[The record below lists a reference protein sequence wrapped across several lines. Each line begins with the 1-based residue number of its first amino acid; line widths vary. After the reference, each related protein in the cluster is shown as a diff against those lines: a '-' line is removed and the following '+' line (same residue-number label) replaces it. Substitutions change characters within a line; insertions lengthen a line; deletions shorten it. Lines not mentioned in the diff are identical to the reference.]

1 MFVKRPILNIFL
13 YLCIINGVENQC
25 VYSNSIIHLKTY
37 NIIHMTTS
45 EFIIQFRESDPR
57 KLALQASRYPDVDMP
72 FALNQIQGWQTA
84 QRKLPS
90 WAACDG
96 VVYPPH
102 LNMEQ
107 CSSEPTARYK
117 QQVARRWVEA
127 VQPDADT
134 CMTDLTGGF
143 GVDFSFTSRCF
154 GSATYVERNASLCDV
169 VSANLPRLGIQNATA
184 KCAEAEDV
192 LEQLK
197 PQTMIFLDPARRDE
211 HGAKTVLIAD
221 CTPDVCQLLPRLM
234 AKSQFVMLKLS
245 PMLDWH
251 KAIVD
256 LDGKVREVHIV
267 SVDGECKEL
276 LLVLAPDGKPEVQV
290 FCVDIQS
297 RPDSEG
303 QYPRS
308 EFVYSIGGEAEPQ
321 PTNSTL
327 PSATDNSK
335 LENSKLPQATNSKL
349 KTQNS
354 KLALPTDNSK
364 LENSTSALPTNSKLK
379 TQNSKFLHEPNASI
393 MKAGCFDEIARA
405 YGVSAVSRNSHL
417 FLSNELKEDFPGR
430 SFAIDA
436 FTTMNKRQLRQALSG
451 MKQANIAVRNFPLSV
466 AELRKRL
473 KLSDGGDTYIFATT
487 TSEGDHILMLTHK
500 TKK

>member
-1 MFVKRPILNIFL
+1 
-13 YLCIINGVENQC
+13 
-25 VYSNSIIHLKTY
+25 
-37 NIIHMTTS
+37 MTTS
-45 EFIIQFRESDPR
+45 EFVKQFRESDPR

-72 FALNQIQGWQTA
+72 YALNQIQGWQTA
-84 QRKLPS
+84 LRKLPS

-117 QQVARRWVEA
+117 QQVARRWAERIPNA
-127 VQPDADT
+127 SRT
-134 CMTDLTGGF
+134 SMTDLTGGF

-154 GSATYVERNASLCDV
+154 DCATYVERNASLCEV
-169 VSANLPRLGIQNATA
+169 VGANLPRLGIRNAQV
-184 KCAEAEDV
+184 KCAEAEAV
-192 LEQLK
+192 LEQTE

-221 CTPDVCQLLPRLM
+221 CTPDVCQLLPSLM
-234 AKSQFVMLKLS
+234 QKSQFVMLKLS

-267 SVDGECKEL
+267 SADGECKEL

-308 EFVYSIGGEAEPQ
+308 EFVYSIATNAQEEVMENNSKLDNSTSAQ
-321 PTNSTL
+321 PTNSTFNIQHSTL
-327 PSATDNSK
+327 PPATISSFNI
-335 LENSKLPQATNSKL
+335 QH
-349 KTQNS
+349 
-354 KLALPTDNSK
+354 
-364 LENSTSALPTNSKLK
+364 ST
-379 TQNSKFLHEPNASI
+379 FLFEPNASV

-405 YGVSAVSRNSHL
+405 YGVSAISRNSHL
-417 FLSNELKEDFPGR
+417 FLSDHEIDGFPGR

-436 FTTMNKRQLRQALSG
+436 VTTMNKRQLRQTLSG

-473 KLSDGGDTYIFATT
+473 KLNDGGDTYIFATT

>member
-1 MFVKRPILNIFL
+1 
-13 YLCIINGVENQC
+13 
-25 VYSNSIIHLKTY
+25 
-37 NIIHMTTS
+37 MTTS

-57 KLALQASRYPDVDMP
+57 RLALQASRYPDVDMP
-72 FALNQIQGWQTA
+72 YALNQIQGWQTA

-117 QQVARRWVEA
+117 QQVARRWAERIPNA
-127 VQPDADT
+127 SRT
-134 CMTDLTGGF
+134 SMTDLTGGF

-154 GSATYVERNASLCDV
+154 DCATYVERNASLCEV
-169 VSANLPRLGIQNATA
+169 VGANLPRLGIRNAQV
-184 KCAEAEDV
+184 KCAEAEAV
-192 LEQLK
+192 LEQME

-234 AKSQFVMLKLS
+234 QKSQFVMLKLS

-267 SVDGECKEL
+267 SADGECKEL
-276 LLVLAPDGKPEVQV
+276 LLVLAPDGTPEVQV

-327 PSATDNSK
+327 NIEHLTLNI
-335 LENSKLPQATNSKL
+335 N
-349 KTQNS
+349 
-354 KLALPTDNSK
+354 
-364 LENSTSALPTNSKLK
+364 NSTSAQPTNSTFNIQHSTLPPA
-379 TQNSKFLHEPNASI
+379 TNSTFNIQHSTFLFEPNASV
-393 MKAGCFDEIARA
+393 MKAGCFDEISRA

-417 FLSNELKEDFPGR
+417 FLSDELKEDFPGR

-436 FTTMNKRQLRQALSG
+436 VTTMNKRQLRQTLSG

-487 TSEGDHILMLTHK
+487 TADGDHILMLTHK

>member
-1 MFVKRPILNIFL
+1 
-13 YLCIINGVENQC
+13 
-25 VYSNSIIHLKTY
+25 
-37 NIIHMTTS
+37 MTTS
-45 EFIIQFRESDPR
+45 EFVKQFRESDPR

-72 FALNQIQGWQTA
+72 YALNQIQGWQTA

-107 CSSEPTARYK
+107 CSSEATARYK
-117 QQVARRWVEA
+117 QQVARRWAERIPNA
-127 VQPDADT
+127 SRT
-134 CMTDLTGGF
+134 SMTDLTGGF

-154 GSATYVERNASLCDV
+154 DCATYVERNASLCEV
-169 VSANLPRLGIQNATA
+169 VGANLPRLGIRNAQVE
-184 KCAEAEDV
+184 CAEAEAV
-192 LEQLK
+192 LEQTE

-234 AKSQFVMLKLS
+234 QKSQFVMLKLS

-267 SVDGECKEL
+267 SADGECKEL

-321 PTNSTL
+321 PTNSTFNIQHSKL
-327 PSATDNSK
+327 PSATN
-335 LENSKLPQATNSKL
+335 LTLNIEHLTLNIN
-349 KTQNS
+349 
-354 KLALPTDNSK
+354 
-364 LENSTSALPTNSKLK
+364 NST
-379 TQNSKFLHEPNASI
+379 FLFEPNASV

-405 YGVSAVSRNSHL
+405 YGVSAISRNSHL
-417 FLSNELKEDFPGR
+417 FLSDHEIDGFPGR

-436 FTTMNKRQLRQALSG
+436 VTTMNKRQLRQTLSG

>member
-1 MFVKRPILNIFL
+1 
-13 YLCIINGVENQC
+13 
-25 VYSNSIIHLKTY
+25 
-37 NIIHMTTS
+37 MTTS
-45 EFIIQFRESDPR
+45 EFVKQFRQADPR

-72 FALNQIQGWQTA
+72 YALNQIQGWQTA
-84 QRKLPS
+84 LRKLPS

-117 QQVARRWVEA
+117 QQVARRWAERIPNA
-127 VQPDADT
+127 SRT
-134 CMTDLTGGF
+134 SMTDLTGGF

-154 GSATYVERNASLCDV
+154 DCATYVERNASLCEV
-169 VSANLPRLGIQNATA
+169 VGANLPRLGIRNAQV
-184 KCAEAEDV
+184 KCAEAEAV
-192 LEQLK
+192 LKQTE

-221 CTPDVCQLLPRLM
+221 CTPDVCQLLPSLM
-234 AKSQFVMLKLS
+234 EKSQFVMLKLS

-267 SVDGECKEL
+267 SADGECKEL

-321 PTNSTL
+321 PTNSTFNIQNSKL
-327 PSATDNSK
+327 PSATN
-335 LENSKLPQATNSKL
+335 LTLNIEHLTLNIN
-349 KTQNS
+349 
-354 KLALPTDNSK
+354 
-364 LENSTSALPTNSKLK
+364 NST
-379 TQNSKFLHEPNASI
+379 FLFEPNASV

-405 YGVSAVSRNSHL
+405 YGVSAISRNSHL
-417 FLSNELKEDFPGR
+417 FLSDREIDGFPGR
-430 SFAIDA
+430 TFAIDA
-436 FTTMNKRQLRQALSG
+436 VTTMNKRQLRQTISG

-473 KLSDGGDTYIFATT
+473 KLNDGGDTYIFATT

>member
-1 MFVKRPILNIFL
+1 
-13 YLCIINGVENQC
+13 
-25 VYSNSIIHLKTY
+25 
-37 NIIHMTTS
+37 MTTS
-45 EFIIQFRESDPR
+45 EFVKQFRQADPR

-72 FALNQIQGWQTA
+72 YALNQIQGWQTA
-84 QRKLPS
+84 LRKLPS

-117 QQVARRWVEA
+117 QQVARRWAERIPNA
-127 VQPDADT
+127 SRT
-134 CMTDLTGGF
+134 SMTDLTGGF

-154 GSATYVERNASLCDV
+154 DCATYVERNASLCEV
-169 VSANLPRLGIQNATA
+169 VGANLPRLGIRNATVE
-184 KCAEAEDV
+184 CAEAEAV
-192 LEQLK
+192 LERMES
-197 PQTMIFLDPARRDE
+197 QTMIFLDPARRDE

-221 CTPDVCQLLPRLM
+221 CTPDVCQLLPSLM
-234 AKSQFVMLKLS
+234 EKSQFVMLKLS

-267 SVDGECKEL
+267 SADGECKEL
-276 LLVLAPDGKPEVQV
+276 LLVLASDGKPEVQV

-321 PTNSTL
+321 PTNSTFNIQNSKL
-327 PSATDNSK
+327 PSATN
-335 LENSKLPQATNSKL
+335 LTLNIEHLTLNIN
-349 KTQNS
+349 
-354 KLALPTDNSK
+354 
-364 LENSTSALPTNSKLK
+364 NST
-379 TQNSKFLHEPNASI
+379 FLYEPNASV

-405 YGVSAVSRNSHL
+405 FGISAISPNSHL
-417 FLSNELKEDFPGR
+417 FLSDREIDGFPGR
-430 SFAIDA
+430 SFAVDA
-436 FTTMNKRQLRQALSG
+436 VTTMNKRQLRQILSG

>member
-1 MFVKRPILNIFL
+1 
-13 YLCIINGVENQC
+13 
-25 VYSNSIIHLKTY
+25 
-37 NIIHMTTS
+37 MTTS
-45 EFIIQFRESDPR
+45 EFVKQFRESDPR

-72 FALNQIQGWQTA
+72 YALNQIQGWQTA
-84 QRKLPS
+84 LRKLPS

-117 QQVARRWVEA
+117 QQVARRWAERIPNA
-127 VQPDADT
+127 SRT
-134 CMTDLTGGF
+134 SMTDLTGGF

-154 GSATYVERNASLCDV
+154 DCATYVERNASLCEV
-169 VSANLPRLGIQNATA
+169 VGSNLPRLGIRNAQV
-184 KCAEAEDV
+184 KCAEAEAV
-192 LEQLK
+192 LKQTE

-234 AKSQFVMLKLS
+234 EKSQFVMLKLS

-267 SVDGECKEL
+267 SADGECKEL

-290 FCVDIQS
+290 FCVDILS

-303 QYPRS
+303 LYPRS

-321 PTNSTL
+321 PTNSKFNIQHST
-327 PSATDNSK
+327 
-335 LENSKLPQATNSKL
+335 LPQATNS
-349 KTQNS
+349 TFNIQH
-354 KLALPTDNSK
+354 
-364 LENSTSALPTNSKLK
+364 ST
-379 TQNSKFLHEPNASI
+379 FLFEPNASV

-405 YGVSAVSRNSHL
+405 YGVSAISRNSHL
-417 FLSNELKEDFPGR
+417 FLSDHEIDGFPGR

-436 FTTMNKRQLRQALSG
+436 VTTMNKRQLRQTLSG

-473 KLSDGGDTYIFATT
+473 KLNDGGDTYIFATT
-487 TSEGDHILMLTHK
+487 TFEGDHILMLTHK

>member
-1 MFVKRPILNIFL
+1 MFVKRPILDIFL
-13 YLCIINGVENQC
+13 YLCIINRLENQY
-25 VYSNSIIHLKTY
+25 VYSNSIIHLETN

-57 KLALQASRYPDVDMP
+57 RLALQASRYPDVDMP
-72 FALNQIQGWQTA
+72 YALNQIQGWQTA

-127 VQPDADT
+127 VQPVADT

-154 GSATYVERNASLCDV
+154 DCATYVERNASLCDV
-169 VSANLPRLGIQNATA
+169 VGANLPRLGIRHAQV
-184 KCAEAEDV
+184 KCAEAEAV
-192 LEQLK
+192 LEQME

-267 SVDGECKEL
+267 SADGECKEL

-303 QYPRS
+303 QYPRN

-327 PSATDNSK
+327 NIEHLTLNI
-335 LENSKLPQATNSKL
+335 N
-349 KTQNS
+349 
-354 KLALPTDNSK
+354 
-364 LENSTSALPTNSKLK
+364 NSTSAQPTNSTFNIQHSTLPPA
-379 TQNSKFLHEPNASI
+379 TNSTFLFEPNASV

-417 FLSNELKEDFPGR
+417 FLSDHETDGFPGR

-436 FTTMNKRQLRQALSG
+436 VTTMNKRQLRQTLSG

>member
-1 MFVKRPILNIFL
+1 
-13 YLCIINGVENQC
+13 
-25 VYSNSIIHLKTY
+25 
-37 NIIHMTTS
+37 MTTS
-45 EFIIQFRESDPR
+45 EFVKQFRESDPR

-72 FALNQIQGWQTA
+72 YALNQIQGWQTA
-84 QRKLPS
+84 LRKLPS

-117 QQVARRWVEA
+117 QQVARRWAERIPNA
-127 VQPDADT
+127 SRT
-134 CMTDLTGGF
+134 SMTDLTGGF

-154 GSATYVERNASLCDV
+154 DCATYVERNASLCEV
-169 VSANLPRLGIQNATA
+169 VGANLPRLGIRHAQV
-184 KCAEAEDV
+184 KCAEAEAV
-192 LEQLK
+192 LEQLE
-197 PQTMIFLDPARRDE
+197 PQAMIFLDPARRDE
-211 HGAKTVLIAD
+211 HGTKTVLIAD
-221 CTPDVCQLLPRLM
+221 CTPDVSQLLPSLM
-234 AKSQFVMLKLS
+234 QKSQFVMLKLS

-256 LDGKVREVHIV
+256 LNGKVREVHIV
-267 SVDGECKEL
+267 SADGECKEL
-276 LLVLAPDGKPEVQV
+276 LLVLVPDGKPEVQV

-321 PTNSTL
+321 PTNSTFNIQNSKL
-327 PSATDNSK
+327 PSATN
-335 LENSKLPQATNSKL
+335 LTLNIEHLTLNIN
-349 KTQNS
+349 
-354 KLALPTDNSK
+354 
-364 LENSTSALPTNSKLK
+364 NST
-379 TQNSKFLHEPNASI
+379 FLYEPNASV

-405 YGVSAVSRNSHL
+405 FGISAISPNSHL
-417 FLSNELKEDFPGR
+417 FLSDRETDGFPGR
-430 SFAIDA
+430 TFAIDA
-436 FTTMNKRQLRQALSG
+436 VTTMNKRQLRQTLSG

>member
-1 MFVKRPILNIFL
+1 
-13 YLCIINGVENQC
+13 
-25 VYSNSIIHLKTY
+25 
-37 NIIHMTTS
+37 MTTS
-45 EFIIQFRESDPR
+45 EFVKQFRESDPR

-72 FALNQIQGWQTA
+72 YALNQIQGWQTA

-117 QQVARRWVEA
+117 QQVARRWAERIPNVSR
-127 VQPDADT
+127 T
-134 CMTDLTGGF
+134 SMTDLTGGF

-154 GSATYVERNASLCDV
+154 DCATYVERNASLCEV
-169 VSANLPRLGIQNATA
+169 VGANLPRLGIRNAQVE
-184 KCAEAEDV
+184 CAEAEAV
-192 LEQLK
+192 LEQME

-221 CTPDVCQLLPRLM
+221 CTPDVCQLLPSLM
-234 AKSQFVMLKLS
+234 QKSQFVMLKLS

-256 LDGKVREVHIV
+256 LEGTVREVHIV
-267 SVDGECKEL
+267 SADGECKEL

-327 PSATDNSK
+327 NIEHLTLNI
-335 LENSKLPQATNSKL
+335 N
-349 KTQNS
+349 
-354 KLALPTDNSK
+354 
-364 LENSTSALPTNSKLK
+364 NSTSAQPTNSTFNIQHSTLPPA
-379 TQNSKFLHEPNASI
+379 TNSTFNIQNSKFLFEPNASV

-405 YGVSAVSRNSHL
+405 YGICAISRNSHL
-417 FLSNELKEDFPGR
+417 FLSDREIDGFPGR
-430 SFAIDA
+430 AFAIDA
-436 FTTMNKRQLRQALSG
+436 VTTMNKRQLRQTLSG
-451 MKQANIAVRNFPLSV
+451 MKQANITVRNFPLSV

-487 TSEGDHILMLTHK
+487 TSEDDHILMLTHK

>member
-1 MFVKRPILNIFL
+1 
-13 YLCIINGVENQC
+13 
-25 VYSNSIIHLKTY
+25 
-37 NIIHMTTS
+37 MTTS
-45 EFIIQFRESDPR
+45 EFVKQFRESDPR

-72 FALNQIQGWQTA
+72 YALNQIQGWQTA

-117 QQVARRWVEA
+117 QQVARRWAERIPNA
-127 VQPDADT
+127 SRT
-134 CMTDLTGGF
+134 SMTDLTGGF

-154 GSATYVERNASLCDV
+154 DCATYVERNASLCEV
-169 VSANLPRLGIQNATA
+169 VGANLPRLGIRNAQVE
-184 KCAEAEDV
+184 CAEAEAV
-192 LEQLK
+192 LEQME

-221 CTPDVCQLLPRLM
+221 CTPDVCQLLPSLM
-234 AKSQFVMLKLS
+234 QKSQFVMLKLS

-267 SVDGECKEL
+267 SADGECKEL

-321 PTNSTL
+321 PTNSTFNIQNSKL
-327 PSATDNSK
+327 PSATN
-335 LENSKLPQATNSKL
+335 LTLNIEHLTLNIN
-349 KTQNS
+349 
-354 KLALPTDNSK
+354 
-364 LENSTSALPTNSKLK
+364 
-379 TQNSKFLHEPNASI
+379 NSKFLFEPNASV

-405 YGVSAVSRNSHL
+405 YGVSAISRNSHL
-417 FLSNELKEDFPGR
+417 FLSDHEIDGFPGR

-436 FTTMNKRQLRQALSG
+436 VTTMNKRQLRQTLSG

>member
-1 MFVKRPILNIFL
+1 
-13 YLCIINGVENQC
+13 
-25 VYSNSIIHLKTY
+25 
-37 NIIHMTTS
+37 MTTS
-45 EFIIQFRESDPR
+45 EFVKQFRESDPR

-72 FALNQIQGWQTA
+72 YALNQIQGWQTA
-84 QRKLPS
+84 LRKLPS

-107 CSSEPTARYK
+107 CSSEATARYK
-117 QQVARRWVEA
+117 QQVARRWAERIPNA
-127 VQPDADT
+127 SRT
-134 CMTDLTGGF
+134 SMTDLTGGF

-154 GSATYVERNASLCDV
+154 DCATYVERNASLCEV
-169 VSANLPRLGIQNATA
+169 VGANLPRLGISNAQV
-184 KCAEAEDV
+184 KCAEAEAV
-192 LEQLK
+192 LEQME

-221 CTPDVCQLLPRLM
+221 CTPDVCQLLPCLM
-234 AKSQFVMLKLS
+234 QKSQFVMLKLS

-267 SVDGECKEL
+267 SADGECKEL
-276 LLVLAPDGKPEVQV
+276 LLVLADNDTTDVQV

-308 EFVYSIGGEAEPQ
+308 EFVYSIATNAQEEVMENNSKLDNSTSAQ

-327 PSATDNSK
+327 NIEHLT
-335 LENSKLPQATNSKL
+335 LPPATNS
-349 KTQNS
+349 TFNIQH
-354 KLALPTDNSK
+354 
-364 LENSTSALPTNSKLK
+364 ST
-379 TQNSKFLHEPNASI
+379 FLLEPNASV

-405 YGVSAVSRNSHL
+405 YGICAISRNSHL
-417 FLSNELKEDFPGR
+417 FLSDREIDGFPGR

-436 FTTMNKRQLRQALSG
+436 VTTMNKRQLRQTLSG

-473 KLSDGGDTYIFATT
+473 KLNDGGDTYIFATT

>member
-1 MFVKRPILNIFL
+1 
-13 YLCIINGVENQC
+13 
-25 VYSNSIIHLKTY
+25 
-37 NIIHMTTS
+37 MTTS
-45 EFIIQFRESDPR
+45 EFVKQFRESDPR

-72 FALNQIQGWQTA
+72 YALNQIQGWQTA
-84 QRKLPS
+84 LRKLPS

-117 QQVARRWVEA
+117 QQVARRWVERIPNA
-127 VQPDADT
+127 SRT
-134 CMTDLTGGF
+134 SMTDLTGGF

-154 GSATYVERNASLCDV
+154 DCATYVERNASLCEV
-169 VSANLPRLGIQNATA
+169 VGANLPRLGIRNAQV
-184 KCAEAEDV
+184 KCAEAEAV
-192 LEQLK
+192 LEQME

-234 AKSQFVMLKLS
+234 EKSQFVMLKLS

-267 SVDGECKEL
+267 SADGECKEL

-308 EFVYSIGGEAEPQ
+308 EFVYSI
-321 PTNSTL
+321 
-327 PSATDNSK
+327 
-335 LENSKLPQATNSKL
+335 ATNA
-349 KTQNS
+349 QEEMVEN
-354 KLALPTDNSK
+354 NSK
-364 LENSTSALPTNSKLK
+364 LENSTSAQPTNSTFNIQHSTLPPA
-379 TQNSKFLHEPNASI
+379 TNSTFNIQHSTFLFEPNASV

-405 YGVSAVSRNSHL
+405 YGICAISRNSHL
-417 FLSNELKEDFPGR
+417 FLSDRETDGFPGR
-430 SFAIDA
+430 TFAIDA
-436 FTTMNKRQLRQALSG
+436 VTTMNKRQLRQTLSG

-473 KLSDGGDTYIFATT
+473 KLNDGGDFCKQNNYDETYRNIRRVVRPV
-487 TSEGDHILMLTHK
+487 HHRP
-500 TKK
+500 

>member
-1 MFVKRPILNIFL
+1 
-13 YLCIINGVENQC
+13 
-25 VYSNSIIHLKTY
+25 
-37 NIIHMTTS
+37 MTTS

-57 KLALQASRYPDVDMP
+57 RLALQASRYPDVDMP

-154 GSATYVERNASLCDV
+154 SSATYVERNASLCDV

-211 HGAKTVLIAD
+211 HGVKTVLIAD

-276 LLVLAPDGKPEVQV
+276 LLVLADNGTKNVQV

-308 EFVYSIGGEAEPQ
+308 EFVYSIA
-321 PTNSTL
+321 TN
-327 PSATDNSK
+327 AQEEMVENNSK
-335 LENSKLPQATNSKL
+335 LENSTSAQPTNSKL

-354 KLALPTDNSK
+354 KLALPSDNSK
-364 LENSTSALPTNSKLK
+364 LENSTSVQPTNSKLK
-379 TQNSKFLHEPNASI
+379 TQNSKFLHEPNASV

-405 YGVSAVSRNSHL
+405 YGICAISRNSHL
-417 FLSNELKEDFPGR
+417 FLSDELKEDFPGR
-430 SFAIDA
+430 TFAIDA
-436 FTTMNKRQLRQALSG
+436 VTTMNKRQLRQTLSG

-473 KLSDGGDTYIFATT
+473 KLNDGGDTYIFATT
-487 TSEGDHILMLTHK
+487 TSDGDHILMITHK

>member
-1 MFVKRPILNIFL
+1 MFVKRSILNIFL

-25 VYSNSIIHLKTY
+25 VYSNSIIHLQTY

-57 KLALQASRYPDVDMP
+57 RLALQASRYPDVDMP

-154 GSATYVERNASLCDV
+154 SSATYVERNASLCDV

-211 HGAKTVLIAD
+211 HGVKTVLIAD

-276 LLVLAPDGKPEVQV
+276 LLVLADNGTKNVQV

-308 EFVYSIGGEAEPQ
+308 EFVYSI
-321 PTNSTL
+321 
-327 PSATDNSK
+327 
-335 LENSKLPQATNSKL
+335 ATNA
-349 KTQNS
+349 QEEMVEN
-354 KLALPTDNSK
+354 NSK
-364 LENSTSALPTNSKLK
+364 LENSTSVQPTNSKLK
-379 TQNSKFLHEPNASI
+379 TQNSKFLHEPNASV

-405 YGVSAVSRNSHL
+405 YGVSAISRNSHL
-417 FLSNELKEDFPGR
+417 FLSDREIDGFPGR

-436 FTTMNKRQLRQALSG
+436 VTTMNKRQLRQTLSG

-487 TSEGDHILMLTHK
+487 TSDGDHILMITHK

>member
-1 MFVKRPILNIFL
+1 
-13 YLCIINGVENQC
+13 
-25 VYSNSIIHLKTY
+25 
-37 NIIHMTTS
+37 MTTS
-45 EFIIQFRESDPR
+45 EFVKQFRQADPR

-72 FALNQIQGWQTA
+72 YALNQIQGWQTA
-84 QRKLPS
+84 LRKLPS

-107 CSSEPTARYK
+107 CSSEATARYK
-117 QQVARRWVEA
+117 QQVARRWAERIPNA
-127 VQPDADT
+127 SRT
-134 CMTDLTGGF
+134 SMTDLTGGF

-154 GSATYVERNASLCDV
+154 DCATYVERNASLCEV
-169 VSANLPRLGIQNATA
+169 VGANLPRLGIRNAQV
-184 KCAEAEDV
+184 KCAEAEAV
-192 LEQLK
+192 LEQME

-221 CTPDVCQLLPRLM
+221 CTPDVCQLLPSLM
-234 AKSQFVMLKLS
+234 QKSQFVMLKLS

-267 SVDGECKEL
+267 SADGECKEL

-290 FCVDIQS
+290 FCVDILS
-297 RPDSEG
+297 KPDSQG
-303 QYPRS
+303 VYPRS
-308 EFVYSIGGEAEPQ
+308 EFVYSIATNVQEEVMENNSKSENSTSAQ
-321 PTNSTL
+321 PTNSTF
-327 PSATDNSK
+327 NI
-335 LENSKLPQATNSKL
+335 QH
-349 KTQNS
+349 
-354 KLALPTDNSK
+354 
-364 LENSTSALPTNSKLK
+364 ST
-379 TQNSKFLHEPNASI
+379 FLFEPNASV

-405 YGVSAVSRNSHL
+405 YGICAISRNSHL
-417 FLSNELKEDFPGR
+417 FLSDHEIDGFPGR
-430 SFAIDA
+430 TFVIDA
-436 FTTMNKRQLRQALSG
+436 VTTMNKRQLRQTLFG

-473 KLSDGGDTYIFATT
+473 KLNDGGDTYIFATT

>member
-1 MFVKRPILNIFL
+1 
-13 YLCIINGVENQC
+13 
-25 VYSNSIIHLKTY
+25 
-37 NIIHMTTS
+37 MTTS
-45 EFIIQFRESDPR
+45 EFVKQFRESDPR

-72 FALNQIQGWQTA
+72 YALNQIQGWQTA

-117 QQVARRWVEA
+117 QQVARRWAERIPNA
-127 VQPDADT
+127 SRT
-134 CMTDLTGGF
+134 SMTDLTGGF

-154 GSATYVERNASLCDV
+154 DCATYVERNASLCEV
-169 VSANLPRLGIQNATA
+169 VGANLPRLGIRNAQV
-184 KCAEAEDV
+184 KCAEAEAV
-192 LEQLK
+192 LEQTE

-221 CTPDVCQLLPRLM
+221 CTPDVCQLLPSLM
-234 AKSQFVMLKLS
+234 QKSQFVMLKLS

-267 SVDGECKEL
+267 SADGECKEL

-308 EFVYSIGGEAEPQ
+308 EFVYSIATNAQEEVMENNSKLDNSTSAQ
-321 PTNSTL
+321 PTNSTFNIQHSTL
-327 PSATDNSK
+327 P
-335 LENSKLPQATNSKL
+335 PATNS
-349 KTQNS
+349 TFNIQH
-354 KLALPTDNSK
+354 
-364 LENSTSALPTNSKLK
+364 ST
-379 TQNSKFLHEPNASI
+379 FLFEPNASV

-405 YGVSAVSRNSHL
+405 YGVSAISRNSHL
-417 FLSNELKEDFPGR
+417 FLSDHEIDGFPGR

-436 FTTMNKRQLRQALSG
+436 VTTMNKRQLRQTLSG

-473 KLSDGGDTYIFATT
+473 KLNDGGDTYIFATT

>member
-1 MFVKRPILNIFL
+1 
-13 YLCIINGVENQC
+13 
-25 VYSNSIIHLKTY
+25 
-37 NIIHMTTS
+37 MTTS
-45 EFIIQFRESDPR
+45 EFVKQFRESDPR

-72 FALNQIQGWQTA
+72 YALNQIQGWQTA
-84 QRKLPS
+84 LRKLPS

-117 QQVARRWVEA
+117 QQVARRWAERIPNA
-127 VQPDADT
+127 SRT
-134 CMTDLTGGF
+134 SMTDLTGGF

-154 GSATYVERNASLCDV
+154 DCATYVERNASLCEV
-169 VSANLPRLGIQNATA
+169 VGGNLPRLGIRNAQV
-184 KCAEAEDV
+184 KCAEAEAV
-192 LEQLK
+192 LEQLE

-221 CTPDVCQLLPRLM
+221 CTPDVCQLLPSLM
-234 AKSQFVMLKLS
+234 QKSQFVMLKLS

-256 LDGKVREVHIV
+256 LNGKVREVHIV
-267 SVDGECKEL
+267 SADGECKEL

-327 PSATDNSK
+327 NIEHLTLNINNSTSAQ
-335 LENSKLPQATNSKL
+335 PTNSKF

-364 LENSTSALPTNSKLK
+364 LENSTSAQPTNS
-379 TQNSKFLHEPNASI
+379 TFNIQHSTFLFEPNASV

-417 FLSNELKEDFPGR
+417 FLSDREIDGFPGR

-436 FTTMNKRQLRQALSG
+436 VTTMNKRQLRQTLSG

-473 KLSDGGDTYIFATT
+473 KLNDGGDTYIFATT
-487 TSEGDHILMLTHK
+487 TSDGDHILMLTHK

>member
-1 MFVKRPILNIFL
+1 
-13 YLCIINGVENQC
+13 
-25 VYSNSIIHLKTY
+25 
-37 NIIHMTTS
+37 MTTS
-45 EFIIQFRESDPR
+45 EFVKQFRESDPR

-72 FALNQIQGWQTA
+72 YALNQIQGWQTA
-84 QRKLPS
+84 LRKLPS

-117 QQVARRWVEA
+117 QQVARRWAERIPNA
-127 VQPDADT
+127 SRT
-134 CMTDLTGGF
+134 SMTDLTGGF

-154 GSATYVERNASLCDV
+154 DCATYVERNASLCEV
-169 VSANLPRLGIQNATA
+169 VDANLPRLGIGNAQV
-184 KCAEAEDV
+184 KCAEAEAV
-192 LEQLK
+192 LEQLE

-221 CTPDVCQLLPRLM
+221 CTPDVCQLLPSLM
-234 AKSQFVMLKLS
+234 QKSQFVMLKLS

-267 SVDGECKEL
+267 SADGECKEL

-321 PTNSTL
+321 PTNSTFNIQNSKL
-327 PSATDNSK
+327 PSATN
-335 LENSKLPQATNSKL
+335 LTLNIEHLTLNIN
-349 KTQNS
+349 
-354 KLALPTDNSK
+354 
-364 LENSTSALPTNSKLK
+364 NST
-379 TQNSKFLHEPNASI
+379 FLYEPNASV

-405 YGVSAVSRNSHL
+405 FGISAISPNSHL
-417 FLSNELKEDFPGR
+417 FLSDREIDGFPGR
-430 SFAIDA
+430 SFAVDA
-436 FTTMNKRQLRQALSG
+436 VTTMNKRQLRQTLSG

>member
-1 MFVKRPILNIFL
+1 
-13 YLCIINGVENQC
+13 
-25 VYSNSIIHLKTY
+25 
-37 NIIHMTTS
+37 MTTS
-45 EFIIQFRESDPR
+45 EFVKQFREFDPR

-72 FALNQIQGWQTA
+72 YALNQIQGWQTA
-84 QRKLPS
+84 LRKLPS

-117 QQVARRWVEA
+117 QQVARRWAERIPNA
-127 VQPDADT
+127 SRT
-134 CMTDLTGGF
+134 SMTDLTGGF

-154 GSATYVERNASLCDV
+154 DCATYVERNASLCEV
-169 VSANLPRLGIQNATA
+169 VGSNLPRLGIRNAQV
-184 KCAEAEDV
+184 KCAEAEAV
-192 LEQLK
+192 LKQTES
-197 PQTMIFLDPARRDE
+197 QTMIFLDPARRDE

-234 AKSQFVMLKLS
+234 QKSQFVMLKLS

-267 SVDGECKEL
+267 SADGECKEL
-276 LLVLAPDGKPEVQV
+276 LLVLASDGKPEVQV

-308 EFVYSIGGEAEPQ
+308 EFVYSI
-321 PTNSTL
+321 
-327 PSATDNSK
+327 
-335 LENSKLPQATNSKL
+335 ATNA
-349 KTQNS
+349 QEEIVEN
-354 KLALPTDNSK
+354 NSK
-364 LENSTSALPTNSKLK
+364 LENSTSAQPTNSQFTTQKLKIAAGNNSKLK
-379 TQNSKFLHEPNASI
+379 IQNSKFLYEPNASV

-405 YGVSAVSRNSHL
+405 YGVSAISRNSHL
-417 FLSNELKEDFPGR
+417 FLSDREIDGFPGR

-436 FTTMNKRQLRQALSG
+436 VTTMNKRQLRQTLSG

-487 TSEGDHILMLTHK
+487 TSDGDHILMLTHK

>member
-1 MFVKRPILNIFL
+1 
-13 YLCIINGVENQC
+13 
-25 VYSNSIIHLKTY
+25 
-37 NIIHMTTS
+37 MTTS
-45 EFIIQFRESDPR
+45 EFVKQFRESDPH

-72 FALNQIQGWQTA
+72 YALNQIQGWQTA
-84 QRKLPS
+84 LRKLPS

-107 CSSEPTARYK
+107 CSSEPTAHYK
-117 QQVARRWVEA
+117 QQVARRWAERIPNA
-127 VQPDADT
+127 SRT
-134 CMTDLTGGF
+134 SMTDLTGGF

-154 GSATYVERNASLCDV
+154 DCATYVERNASLCEV
-169 VSANLPRLGIQNATA
+169 VGANLPRLGIRNAQV
-184 KCAEAEDV
+184 KCAEAEAV
-192 LEQLK
+192 LKQTE

-234 AKSQFVMLKLS
+234 EKSQFVMLKLS

-267 SVDGECKEL
+267 SADGECKEL

-327 PSATDNSK
+327 PSATN
-335 LENSKLPQATNSKL
+335 LTLNIEHLTLNIN
-349 KTQNS
+349 
-354 KLALPTDNSK
+354 
-364 LENSTSALPTNSKLK
+364 NST
-379 TQNSKFLHEPNASI
+379 FLFEPNASV

-405 YGVSAVSRNSHL
+405 YGVSAISRNSHL
-417 FLSNELKEDFPGR
+417 FLSDREIDGFPGR

-436 FTTMNKRQLRQALSG
+436 VTTMNKRQLRQTLSG

-473 KLSDGGDTYIFATT
+473 KLNDGGDTYIFATT

>member
-1 MFVKRPILNIFL
+1 
-13 YLCIINGVENQC
+13 
-25 VYSNSIIHLKTY
+25 
-37 NIIHMTTS
+37 MTTS
-45 EFIIQFRESDPR
+45 EFVKQFRESDPR

-72 FALNQIQGWQTA
+72 YALNQIQGWQTA
-84 QRKLPS
+84 LRKLPS

-117 QQVARRWVEA
+117 QQVARRWAERIPNA
-127 VQPDADT
+127 SRT
-134 CMTDLTGGF
+134 SMTDLTGGF

-154 GSATYVERNASLCDV
+154 DCATYVERNASLCEV
-169 VSANLPRLGIQNATA
+169 VGANLPRLGIRNAQV
-184 KCAEAEDV
+184 KCAEAEAV
-192 LEQLK
+192 LEQTE

-234 AKSQFVMLKLS
+234 EKSQFVMLKLS

-267 SVDGECKEL
+267 SADGECKEL

-290 FCVDIQS
+290 FCVDILS
-297 RPDSEG
+297 KPDSQG
-303 QYPRS
+303 VYPRS
-308 EFVYSIGGEAEPQ
+308 EFVYSIATNVQEEVMENNSKSENSTSAQ
-321 PTNSTL
+321 PTNSTFNIQHSTL
-327 PSATDNSK
+327 P
-335 LENSKLPQATNSKL
+335 PATNS
-349 KTQNS
+349 TFNIQH
-354 KLALPTDNSK
+354 
-364 LENSTSALPTNSKLK
+364 ST
-379 TQNSKFLHEPNASI
+379 FLFEPNASV

-405 YGVSAVSRNSHL
+405 YGICAISRNSHL
-417 FLSNELKEDFPGR
+417 FLSDELKEDFPGR
-430 SFAIDA
+430 TFAIDA
-436 FTTMNKRQLRQALSG
+436 VTTMNKRQLRQTLSG

-473 KLSDGGDTYIFATT
+473 KLNDGGDTYIFATT
-487 TSEGDHILMLTHK
+487 TSDGDHILMITHK

>member
-1 MFVKRPILNIFL
+1 MFVKRSILNIFL

-25 VYSNSIIHLKTY
+25 VYSNSIIHLQTY

-57 KLALQASRYPDVDMP
+57 RLALQASRYPDVDMP

-143 GVDFSFTSRCF
+143 GVDFSFTSCCF
-154 GSATYVERNASLCDV
+154 GSATYVERIASLCDV
-169 VSANLPRLGIQNATA
+169 VSANLPRLGIQNATV
-184 KCAEAEDV
+184 KCDEAEDV

-256 LDGKVREVHIV
+256 LDSKVREVHIV

-276 LLVLAPDGKPEVQV
+276 LLVLADNGTKDVQV

-308 EFVYSIGGEAEPQ
+308 EFVYSI
-321 PTNSTL
+321 
-327 PSATDNSK
+327 
-335 LENSKLPQATNSKL
+335 ATNA
-349 KTQNS
+349 QEEMVEN
-354 KLALPTDNSK
+354 NSK
-364 LENSTSALPTNSKLK
+364 LENSTSAQPTNSKLK
-379 TQNSKFLHEPNASI
+379 TQNSKFLHEPNASV

-405 YGVSAVSRNSHL
+405 FGISAISRNSHL
-417 FLSNELKEDFPGR
+417 FLSDREIDGFPGR

-436 FTTMNKRQLRQALSG
+436 VTTMNKRQLRQTLSG

-473 KLSDGGDTYIFATT
+473 KLNDGGDTYIFATT
-487 TSEGDHILMLTHK
+487 TSDGDHILMITHK

>member
-1 MFVKRPILNIFL
+1 
-13 YLCIINGVENQC
+13 
-25 VYSNSIIHLKTY
+25 
-37 NIIHMTTS
+37 MTTS
-45 EFIIQFRESDPR
+45 EFVKQFRQADPR

-72 FALNQIQGWQTA
+72 YALNQIQGWQTA

-117 QQVARRWVEA
+117 QQVARRWAERIPNA
-127 VQPDADT
+127 SRT
-134 CMTDLTGGF
+134 SMTDLTGGF

-154 GSATYVERNASLCDV
+154 DCATYVERNASLCDV
-169 VSANLPRLGIQNATA
+169 VGANLPRLGIRNAQV
-184 KCAEAEDV
+184 KCAEAEAV
-192 LEQLK
+192 LEQTE

-234 AKSQFVMLKLS
+234 EKSQFVMLKLS

-256 LDGKVREVHIV
+256 LDGKVREVHMV
-267 SVDGECKEL
+267 SADGECKEL

-290 FCVDIQS
+290 FCVDILS
-297 RPDSEG
+297 KPDSEG
-303 QYPRS
+303 EYPRS
-308 EFVYSIGGEAEPQ
+308 EFVYSIGGEAESQ

-327 PSATDNSK
+327 NIEHLTLNI
-335 LENSKLPQATNSKL
+335 N
-349 KTQNS
+349 
-354 KLALPTDNSK
+354 
-364 LENSTSALPTNSKLK
+364 NSTSAQPTNS
-379 TQNSKFLHEPNASI
+379 TFNIQHSTFLFEPNASV

-405 YGVSAVSRNSHL
+405 YGVSAISRNSHL
-417 FLSNELKEDFPGR
+417 FLSDHEIDGFPGR
-430 SFAIDA
+430 YFAIDA
-436 FTTMNKRQLRQALSG
+436 VTTMNKRQLRQTLSG

-487 TSEGDHILMLTHK
+487 TSDGDHILMLTHK

>member
-1 MFVKRPILNIFL
+1 
-13 YLCIINGVENQC
+13 
-25 VYSNSIIHLKTY
+25 
-37 NIIHMTTS
+37 MTTS
-45 EFIIQFRESDPR
+45 EFVKQFRESDPR

-72 FALNQIQGWQTA
+72 YALNQIQGWQTA
-84 QRKLPS
+84 LRKLPS

-107 CSSEPTARYK
+107 CSSEATARYK
-117 QQVARRWVEA
+117 QQVARRWAERIPNA
-127 VQPDADT
+127 SRT
-134 CMTDLTGGF
+134 SMTDLTGGF

-154 GSATYVERNASLCDV
+154 DCATYVERNASLCEV
-169 VSANLPRLGIQNATA
+169 VGANLPRLGIRNAQV
-184 KCAEAEDV
+184 KCAEAEAV
-192 LEQLK
+192 LKQTE

-234 AKSQFVMLKLS
+234 EKSQFVMLKLS

-267 SVDGECKEL
+267 SADGECKEL

-290 FCVDIQS
+290 FCVDILS
-297 RPDSEG
+297 KPDSQG
-303 QYPRS
+303 VYPRS
-308 EFVYSIGGEAEPQ
+308 EFVYSIATNVQEEVMENNSKSENSTSAQ
-321 PTNSTL
+321 PTNSTFNIQHSTL
-327 PSATDNSK
+327 P
-335 LENSKLPQATNSKL
+335 PATNS
-349 KTQNS
+349 TFNIQH
-354 KLALPTDNSK
+354 
-364 LENSTSALPTNSKLK
+364 ST
-379 TQNSKFLHEPNASI
+379 FLYEPNASV

-405 YGVSAVSRNSHL
+405 YGVSAISRNSHL
-417 FLSNELKEDFPGR
+417 FLSDHETDGFPGR

-436 FTTMNKRQLRQALSG
+436 VTTMNKRQLRQTLSG

-473 KLSDGGDTYIFATT
+473 KLNDGGDTYIFATT

>member
-1 MFVKRPILNIFL
+1 
-13 YLCIINGVENQC
+13 
-25 VYSNSIIHLKTY
+25 
-37 NIIHMTTS
+37 MTTS
-45 EFIIQFRESDPR
+45 EFVKQFRESDPR

-72 FALNQIQGWQTA
+72 YALNQIQGWQTA

-117 QQVARRWVEA
+117 QQVARRWAERIPNA
-127 VQPDADT
+127 SRT
-134 CMTDLTGGF
+134 SMTDLTGGF

-154 GSATYVERNASLCDV
+154 DCATYVERNASLCEV
-169 VSANLPRLGIQNATA
+169 VGANLPRLGIRNAQV
-184 KCAEAEDV
+184 KCAEAEAV
-192 LEQLK
+192 LKQME

-221 CTPDVCQLLPRLM
+221 CTPDVCQLLPSLVQ
-234 AKSQFVMLKLS
+234 KSQFVMLKLS

-267 SVDGECKEL
+267 SADGECKEL
-276 LLVLAPDGKPEVQV
+276 LLVLASDGTPEVQV
-290 FCVDIQS
+290 FCVDILS
-297 RPDSEG
+297 KPDSQG
-303 QYPRS
+303 VYPRS
-308 EFVYSIGGEAEPQ
+308 EFVYSIATNVQEEVMENNSKSENSTSAQ
-321 PTNSTL
+321 PTNSTFNIQHSTL
-327 PSATDNSK
+327 P
-335 LENSKLPQATNSKL
+335 PATNS
-349 KTQNS
+349 TFNIQH
-354 KLALPTDNSK
+354 
-364 LENSTSALPTNSKLK
+364 ST
-379 TQNSKFLHEPNASI
+379 FLFEPNASV

-405 YGVSAVSRNSHL
+405 YGICAISRNSHL
-417 FLSNELKEDFPGR
+417 FLSDHEIDGFPGR
-430 SFAIDA
+430 AFAIDA
-436 FTTMNKRQLRQALSG
+436 VTTMNKRQLRQTLSG

-473 KLSDGGDTYIFATT
+473 KLNDGGDTYIFATT

>member
-1 MFVKRPILNIFL
+1 
-13 YLCIINGVENQC
+13 
-25 VYSNSIIHLKTY
+25 
-37 NIIHMTTS
+37 MTTS
-45 EFIIQFRESDPR
+45 EFVKQFRESDPR

-72 FALNQIQGWQTA
+72 YALNQIQGWQTA
-84 QRKLPS
+84 LRKLPS

-117 QQVARRWVEA
+117 QQVARRWVERIPNA
-127 VQPDADT
+127 SRT
-134 CMTDLTGGF
+134 SMTDLTGGF

-154 GSATYVERNASLCDV
+154 DCATYVERNASLCEV
-169 VSANLPRLGIQNATA
+169 VGANLPRLGIRNAQV
-184 KCAEAEDV
+184 KCAEAEAV
-192 LEQLK
+192 LEQME

-234 AKSQFVMLKLS
+234 EKSQFVMLKLS

-267 SVDGECKEL
+267 SADGECKEL

-308 EFVYSIGGEAEPQ
+308 EFVYSI
-321 PTNSTL
+321 
-327 PSATDNSK
+327 
-335 LENSKLPQATNSKL
+335 ATNA
-349 KTQNS
+349 QEEMVEN
-354 KLALPTDNSK
+354 NSK
-364 LENSTSALPTNSKLK
+364 LENSTSAQPTNSTFNIQHSTLPPA
-379 TQNSKFLHEPNASI
+379 TNSTFNIQHSTFLFEPNASV

-405 YGVSAVSRNSHL
+405 YGICAISRNSHL
-417 FLSNELKEDFPGR
+417 FLSDRETDGFPGR
-430 SFAIDA
+430 TFAIDA
-436 FTTMNKRQLRQALSG
+436 VTTMNKRQLRQTLSG

-473 KLSDGGDTYIFATT
+473 KLNDGGDTYIFATT

>member
-1 MFVKRPILNIFL
+1 
-13 YLCIINGVENQC
+13 
-25 VYSNSIIHLKTY
+25 
-37 NIIHMTTS
+37 MTTS
-45 EFIIQFRESDPR
+45 EFVKQFRQADPR

-72 FALNQIQGWQTA
+72 YALNQIQGWQTA
-84 QRKLPS
+84 LRKLPS

-117 QQVARRWVEA
+117 QQVARRWAERIPNA
-127 VQPDADT
+127 SRT
-134 CMTDLTGGF
+134 SMTDLTGGF

-154 GSATYVERNASLCDV
+154 DCATYVERNASLCEV
-169 VSANLPRLGIQNATA
+169 VGANLPRLGIRNAQV
-184 KCAEAEDV
+184 KCAEAEAV
-192 LEQLK
+192 LERME

-221 CTPDVCQLLPRLM
+221 CTPDVCQLLPSLM
-234 AKSQFVMLKLS
+234 EKSQFVMLKLS

-267 SVDGECKEL
+267 SADGECKEL

-321 PTNSTL
+321 PTNSTFNIQNSKL
-327 PSATDNSK
+327 PSATN
-335 LENSKLPQATNSKL
+335 LTLNIEHLTLNIN
-349 KTQNS
+349 
-354 KLALPTDNSK
+354 
-364 LENSTSALPTNSKLK
+364 NST
-379 TQNSKFLHEPNASI
+379 FLYEPNASV

-405 YGVSAVSRNSHL
+405 FGISAISPNSHL
-417 FLSNELKEDFPGR
+417 FLSDREIDGFPGR
-430 SFAIDA
+430 SFAVDA
-436 FTTMNKRQLRQALSG
+436 VTTMNKRQLRQTLSG

>member
-1 MFVKRPILNIFL
+1 
-13 YLCIINGVENQC
+13 
-25 VYSNSIIHLKTY
+25 
-37 NIIHMTTS
+37 MTTS
-45 EFIIQFRESDPR
+45 EFVKQFRESDPR

-72 FALNQIQGWQTA
+72 YALNQIQGWQTA

-117 QQVARRWVEA
+117 QQVARRWAERIPNA
-127 VQPDADT
+127 SRT
-134 CMTDLTGGF
+134 SMTDLTGGF

-154 GSATYVERNASLCDV
+154 DCATYVERNASLCDV
-169 VSANLPRLGIQNATA
+169 VGANLPRLGIQNALV
-184 KCAEAEDV
+184 KCAEAEAV
-192 LEQLK
+192 LERME

-221 CTPDVCQLLPRLM
+221 CTPDVCQLLPSLM
-234 AKSQFVMLKLS
+234 QKSQFVMLKLS

-267 SVDGECKEL
+267 SADGECKEL

-321 PTNSTL
+321 PTNSTFNIQNSKL
-327 PSATDNSK
+327 PSATN
-335 LENSKLPQATNSKL
+335 LTLNIEHLTLNIN
-349 KTQNS
+349 
-354 KLALPTDNSK
+354 
-364 LENSTSALPTNSKLK
+364 NST
-379 TQNSKFLHEPNASI
+379 FLYEPNASV

-405 YGVSAVSRNSHL
+405 YGISAISRNSHL
-417 FLSNELKEDFPGR
+417 FLSDHETDGFPGR
-430 SFAIDA
+430 TFAIDA
-436 FTTMNKRQLRQALSG
+436 VTTMNKRQLRQTLSG

-473 KLSDGGDTYIFATT
+473 KLNDGGDTYIFATT

-500 TKK
+500 KKK

>member
-1 MFVKRPILNIFL
+1 
-13 YLCIINGVENQC
+13 
-25 VYSNSIIHLKTY
+25 
-37 NIIHMTTS
+37 MTTS

-57 KLALQASRYPDVDMP
+57 RLALQASRYPDVDMP

-143 GVDFSFTSRCF
+143 GVDFSFTSCCF
-154 GSATYVERNASLCDV
+154 GSATYVERIASLCDV
-169 VSANLPRLGIQNATA
+169 VSANLPRLGIQNATV
-184 KCAEAEDV
+184 KCDEAEDV

-256 LDGKVREVHIV
+256 LDSKIREVHIV

-276 LLVLAPDGKPEVQV
+276 LLVLADNGTKDVQV

-308 EFVYSIGGEAEPQ
+308 EFVYSI
-321 PTNSTL
+321 
-327 PSATDNSK
+327 
-335 LENSKLPQATNSKL
+335 ATNA
-349 KTQNS
+349 QEEMVEN
-354 KLALPTDNSK
+354 NSK
-364 LENSTSALPTNSKLK
+364 LENSTSAQPTNSKLK
-379 TQNSKFLHEPNASI
+379 TQNSKFLHEPNASV

-405 YGVSAVSRNSHL
+405 FGISAISRNSHL
-417 FLSNELKEDFPGR
+417 FLSDREIDGFPGR

-436 FTTMNKRQLRQALSG
+436 VTTMNKRQLRQTLSG

-473 KLSDGGDTYIFATT
+473 KLNDGGDTYIFATT
-487 TSEGDHILMLTHK
+487 TSDGDHILMITHK

>member
-1 MFVKRPILNIFL
+1 
-13 YLCIINGVENQC
+13 
-25 VYSNSIIHLKTY
+25 
-37 NIIHMTTS
+37 MTTS
-45 EFIIQFRESDPR
+45 EFVKQFRESDPR

-72 FALNQIQGWQTA
+72 YALNQIQGWQTA
-84 QRKLPS
+84 LRKLPS

-117 QQVARRWVEA
+117 QQVARRWAERIPNA
-127 VQPDADT
+127 SRT
-134 CMTDLTGGF
+134 SMTDLTGGF

-154 GSATYVERNASLCDV
+154 DCATYVERNASLCEV
-169 VSANLPRLGIQNATA
+169 VGANLPRLGISNAHV
-184 KCAEAEDV
+184 KCAEAEAV
-192 LEQLK
+192 LEQME

-221 CTPDVCQLLPRLM
+221 CTPDVCQLLPSLM
-234 AKSQFVMLKLS
+234 QKSQFVMLKLS

-251 KAIVD
+251 KAIAD
-256 LDGKVREVHIV
+256 LEGKVREVHIV

-321 PTNSTL
+321 PTNSTFNIQNSKL
-327 PSATDNSK
+327 PSATN
-335 LENSKLPQATNSKL
+335 LTLNIEHLTLNIN
-349 KTQNS
+349 
-354 KLALPTDNSK
+354 
-364 LENSTSALPTNSKLK
+364 NST
-379 TQNSKFLHEPNASI
+379 FLYEPNASV

-405 YGVSAVSRNSHL
+405 YGISAISRNSHL
-417 FLSNELKEDFPGR
+417 FLSDREIDGFPGR

-436 FTTMNKRQLRQALSG
+436 VTTMNKRQLRQTLSG

-473 KLSDGGDTYIFATT
+473 KLNDGGDTYIFATT

>member
-1 MFVKRPILNIFL
+1 
-13 YLCIINGVENQC
+13 
-25 VYSNSIIHLKTY
+25 
-37 NIIHMTTS
+37 MTTS
-45 EFIIQFRESDPR
+45 EFVKQFRESDPR

-72 FALNQIQGWQTA
+72 YALNQIQGWQTA

-117 QQVARRWVEA
+117 QQVARRWAERIPNA
-127 VQPDADT
+127 SRT
-134 CMTDLTGGF
+134 SMTDLTGGF

-154 GSATYVERNASLCDV
+154 DCATYVERNASLCEV
-169 VSANLPRLGIQNATA
+169 VGANLPRLGIRNAQM
-184 KCAEAEDV
+184 KCAEAEAV
-192 LEQLK
+192 LEQME

-221 CTPDVCQLLPRLM
+221 CTPDVCQLLPCLM
-234 AKSQFVMLKLS
+234 QKSQFVMLKLS

-276 LLVLAPDGKPEVQV
+276 LLVLSPDGKPEVQV
-290 FCVDIQS
+290 FCVDILS

-308 EFVYSIGGEAEPQ
+308 EFVYSIATNVQEEVMENNSKSENSTSAQ
-321 PTNSTL
+321 PTNSTFNIQHSTL
-327 PSATDNSK
+327 P
-335 LENSKLPQATNSKL
+335 PATNS
-349 KTQNS
+349 TFNIQH
-354 KLALPTDNSK
+354 
-364 LENSTSALPTNSKLK
+364 ST
-379 TQNSKFLHEPNASI
+379 FLFEPNASV

-405 YGVSAVSRNSHL
+405 YGVSAISRNSHL
-417 FLSNELKEDFPGR
+417 FLSDREIDGFPGR

-436 FTTMNKRQLRQALSG
+436 VTTMNKRQLRQTLSG

-473 KLSDGGDTYIFATT
+473 KLNDGGDTYIFATT

>member
-1 MFVKRPILNIFL
+1 
-13 YLCIINGVENQC
+13 
-25 VYSNSIIHLKTY
+25 
-37 NIIHMTTS
+37 MTTS
-45 EFIIQFRESDPR
+45 EFVKQFRQADPR

-72 FALNQIQGWQTA
+72 YALNQIQGWQTA
-84 QRKLPS
+84 LRKLPS

-117 QQVARRWVEA
+117 QQVARRWAERIPNA
-127 VQPDADT
+127 SRT
-134 CMTDLTGGF
+134 SMTDLTGGF

-154 GSATYVERNASLCDV
+154 DCATYVERNASLCEV
-169 VSANLPRLGIQNATA
+169 VGANLPRLGIRNAQVE
-184 KCAEAEDV
+184 CAEAEAV
-192 LEQLK
+192 LEQTE

-221 CTPDVCQLLPRLM
+221 CTPDVCQLLPSLM
-234 AKSQFVMLKLS
+234 QKSQFVMLKLS

-267 SVDGECKEL
+267 SADGECKEL

-308 EFVYSIGGEAEPQ
+308 EFVYSIATNVQEEVMENNSKSENSTSAQ
-321 PTNSTL
+321 PTNSTFNIQHSTL
-327 PSATDNSK
+327 P
-335 LENSKLPQATNSKL
+335 PATNS
-349 KTQNS
+349 TFNIQH
-354 KLALPTDNSK
+354 
-364 LENSTSALPTNSKLK
+364 ST
-379 TQNSKFLHEPNASI
+379 FLFEPNASV

-417 FLSNELKEDFPGR
+417 FLSDELKEDFPGR

-436 FTTMNKRQLRQALSG
+436 VTTMNKRQLRQTLSG

-473 KLSDGGDTYIFATT
+473 KLNDGGDTYIFATT
-487 TSEGDHILMLTHK
+487 TSDGDHILMLTHK

>member
-1 MFVKRPILNIFL
+1 
-13 YLCIINGVENQC
+13 
-25 VYSNSIIHLKTY
+25 
-37 NIIHMTTS
+37 MTTS
-45 EFIIQFRESDPR
+45 EFVKQFRESDPR

-72 FALNQIQGWQTA
+72 YALNQIQGWQTA

-107 CSSEPTARYK
+107 CSSEATARYK
-117 QQVARRWVEA
+117 QQVARRWAERIPNA
-127 VQPDADT
+127 SRT
-134 CMTDLTGGF
+134 SMTDLTGGF

-154 GSATYVERNASLCDV
+154 DCATYVERNASLCEV
-169 VSANLPRLGIQNATA
+169 VGANLPRLGISNAQV
-184 KCAEAEDV
+184 KCAEAEAV
-192 LEQLK
+192 LEQME

-221 CTPDVCQLLPRLM
+221 CTPDVCQLLPSLM
-234 AKSQFVMLKLS
+234 QKSQFVMLKLS

-267 SVDGECKEL
+267 SADGECKEL

-321 PTNSTL
+321 PTNSTFNIQNSKL
-327 PSATDNSK
+327 PSATN
-335 LENSKLPQATNSKL
+335 LTLNIEHLTLNIN
-349 KTQNS
+349 
-354 KLALPTDNSK
+354 
-364 LENSTSALPTNSKLK
+364 NST
-379 TQNSKFLHEPNASI
+379 FLYEPNASV

-405 YGVSAVSRNSHL
+405 YGVSAISRNSHL
-417 FLSNELKEDFPGR
+417 FLSDREIEGFPGR

-436 FTTMNKRQLRQALSG
+436 VTTMNKRQLRQTLSG

-473 KLSDGGDTYIFATT
+473 KLNDGGDTYIFATT
-487 TSEGDHILMLTHK
+487 TSDGDHILMLTHK

>member
-1 MFVKRPILNIFL
+1 
-13 YLCIINGVENQC
+13 
-25 VYSNSIIHLKTY
+25 
-37 NIIHMTTS
+37 MTTS
-45 EFIIQFRESDPR
+45 EFVKQFRESDPR

-72 FALNQIQGWQTA
+72 YALNQIQGWQTA

-117 QQVARRWVEA
+117 QQVARRWAERIPNA
-127 VQPDADT
+127 SRT
-134 CMTDLTGGF
+134 SMTDLTGGF

-154 GSATYVERNASLCDV
+154 DCATYVERNASLCEV
-169 VSANLPRLGIQNATA
+169 VGANLPRLGIRNAQV
-184 KCAEAEDV
+184 KCAEAEAV
-192 LEQLK
+192 LEQLE

-221 CTPDVCQLLPRLM
+221 CTPDVCQLLPSLM
-234 AKSQFVMLKLS
+234 QKSQFVMLKLS

-267 SVDGECKEL
+267 SADGECKEL

-290 FCVDIQS
+290 FCVDILS
-297 RPDSEG
+297 KPDSQG
-303 QYPRS
+303 VYPRS
-308 EFVYSIGGEAEPQ
+308 EFVYSIATNVQEEVMENNSKSENSTSAQ
-321 PTNSTL
+321 PTNSTFNIQHSTL
-327 PSATDNSK
+327 P
-335 LENSKLPQATNSKL
+335 PATNS
-349 KTQNS
+349 TFNIQH
-354 KLALPTDNSK
+354 
-364 LENSTSALPTNSKLK
+364 ST
-379 TQNSKFLHEPNASI
+379 FLFEPNASV

-405 YGVSAVSRNSHL
+405 YGVSAISRNSHL
-417 FLSNELKEDFPGR
+417 FLSDHEIDGFPGR
-430 SFAIDA
+430 AFAIDA
-436 FTTMNKRQLRQALSG
+436 VTTMNKRQLRQTLSG

-473 KLSDGGDTYIFATT
+473 KLNDGGDTYIFATT